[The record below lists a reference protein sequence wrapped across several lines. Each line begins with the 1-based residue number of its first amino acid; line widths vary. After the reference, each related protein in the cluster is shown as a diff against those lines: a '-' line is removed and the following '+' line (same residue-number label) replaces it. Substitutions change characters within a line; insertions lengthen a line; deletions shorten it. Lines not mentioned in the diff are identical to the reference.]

1 MFQYS
6 IIQNQWLILALGGG
20 LVLVLGIAL
29 SYIAIWQP
37 RRPSGRKSPQ
47 ASKSTLQFI
56 PWILVVTYVA
66 ILVYYLIGSTMHF
79 GG

>member
-1 MFQYS
+1 MFQYH

-37 RRPSGRKSPQ
+37 RRPPGRIEHQ

-56 PWILVVTYVA
+56 PWILVVTYIA

-79 GG
+79 EG

>member
-1 MFQYS
+1 MFQYH
-6 IIQNQWLILALGGG
+6 IVQNQWLILSLGGG
-20 LVLVLGIAL
+20 LVLALGIAL

-37 RRPSGRKSPQ
+37 RHAPGKHRERPSR
-47 ASKSTLQFI
+47 ATLQFI

-79 GG
+79 EG